1 MNEKEFK
8 NQIKGVIEKIVVNVG
23 VGKMAVN
30 QANFESK
37 ILPQIIKDISL
48 ITGQYPKITK
58 AKKSIA
64 GFKIREG
71 QLVGLQVTL
80 RNQKM
85 VDFFSRLI
93 KIVLPRVRDFSGIPL
108 SKIDERGSI
117 NIGLKDQYVFPEI
130 NPEES
135 IVQFSLGI
143 NIVSKIKNRK
153 VAQEIYLKLGFPFQI
168 KNK

>member
-1 MNEKEFK
+1 MTDKEFQNKIRK
-8 NQIKGVIEKIVVNVG
+8 NIEKIVVNIG
-23 VGKMAVN
+23 IGKMAN
-30 QANFESK
+30 IQPNFESK

-64 GFKIREG
+64 GFKVREG

-80 RNQKM
+80 RNKKM
-85 VDFFSRLI
+85 IDFFSRLI

-108 SKIDERGSI
+108 SKIDEKGSI

-135 IVQFSLGI
+135 IVQFPLGI
-143 NIVSKIKNRK
+143 NIVSKIKNK
-153 VAQEIYLKLGFPFQI
+153 EVAKEIYFQLGFPF
-168 KNK
+168 KK